1 VTESAV
7 SRRAIAVPLAG
18 AVVVSWV
25 ALDWLA
31 PFRFG
36 LLSVALY
43 AAPVAVAVVA
53 VVAVVA
59 GLLAAG
65 VPFGYLQRAAAPV
78 A

>member
-1 VTESAV
+1 MTESAV

-53 VVAVVA
+53 VVA